1 VAGATGKGRR
11 KRRPRTAS
19 GRRRAEKRRLDRL
32 LTLEREYWESGVQW
46 VAGVDEVGRGPLA
59 GPVLAAAVILPPDIA
74 ITGVDDSKRLPAARR
89 EALFHEI
96 RAHALCIGVG
106 AASTREIDRLNIL
119 QATYLAMKRAV
130 GRLSISPER
139 IIVDGLPVP
148 IFGEE
153 QRAVIDGDANVH
165 CVACASII
173 AKVIRDRLMDR
184 LAPRYPLYHWE
195 ENAGYATA
203 EHRSAIVQFGFTP
216 HHRRSFELNNQ
227 LTLDLFN

>member
-1 VAGATGKGRR
+1 MAGVTGKGRS

-32 LTLEREYWESGVQW
+32 LALEREYWESGVQW

-59 GPVLAAAVILPPDIA
+59 GPVLAAAVILPPNIA

-89 EALFHEI
+89 EMLFHEI

-130 GRLSISPER
+130 ARLSISPQR

-165 CVACASII
+165 CVACASIV
-173 AKVIRDRLMDR
+173 AKVIRDRLMGR